1 MATLGTTTTTK
12 LTSYRFPGAPDS
24 PRGQAV
30 PSVTSPTAAQIATL
44 GIGIKNDQVNVNLTT
59 PAGPIWAGA
68 FHPQGNPTL
77 LHIPNRGVLKIL
89 PGDYIAID
97 SLTGWPILV
106 SSQAVAATG
115 SFWNYV

>member
-12 LTSYRFPGAPDS
+12 LTGYRFPGAPDTT
-24 PRGQAV
+24 RGVAV
-30 PSVTSPTAAQIATL
+30 PSIAIPTAAQIATMS
-44 GIGIKNDQVNVNLTT
+44 IGIKDDQRNVNLTT
-59 PAGPIWAGA
+59 PAGPVWPGA
-68 FHPQGNPTL
+68 FNMQGNPTL

-106 SSQAVAATG
+106 SSQAVSATG